1 MKIILL
7 QSVRGLGDPGDII
20 NVKSGYARN
29 YLFPKKI
36 AQIATDANVKSLE
49 SWLKQEEIKEAK
61 NRENK
66 ELLVKY
72 LNKLTLKFEL
82 KAGENEKLFGSV
94 TENDIADRARE
105 WDLDFELDKRSIQ
118 LEEAIKIVGAT
129 KVSVRLH
136 AEVEVDLEVQVEPT
150 ES

>member
-1 MKIILL
+1 MKVILL
-7 QSVRGLGDPGDII
+7 QTYETLGQVGEVV
-20 NVKSGYARN
+20 NVKPGYARN

-61 NRENK
+61 SRENK

-94 TENDIADRARE
+94 TSQMISDEIEKLGYGIDKK
-105 WDLDFELDKRSIQ
+105 ELILVDALKTI
-118 LEEAIKIVGAT
+118 GN
-129 KVSVRLH
+129 H
-136 AEVEVDLEVQVEPT
+136 FVEVDLGSELKAKIKIKI
-150 ES
+150 SAAK

>member
-7 QSVRGLGDPGDII
+7 QTYETLGQVGEIV

-29 YLFPKKI
+29 FLFPKKI
-36 AQIATDANVKSLE
+36 AQIATDANIKSLE

-61 NRENK
+61 NKENK

-82 KAGENEKLFGSV
+82 QAGENEKLFGSV
-94 TENDIADRARE
+94 TSQMISDEIE
-105 WDLDFELDKRSIQ
+105 WTHN
-118 LEEAIKIVGAT
+118 V
-129 KVSVRLH
+129 
-136 AEVEVDLEVQVEPT
+136 VQWFQMK
-150 ES
+150 